1 MSRMASRSRLVLGAA
16 MLLFALP
23 ALALGHG
30 GGMPWIW
37 LEEEQVMPGR
47 QFHVL
52 VVDYAPYSTVELH
65 AQSGSATA
73 AVGSI
78 ATEGDGHGEGD
89 LALPADF
96 PLGYAELVGRDPLG
110 GEGMALIQ
118 VGDTPGIGPPPPLP
132 QNPAQ
137 AIPGQSAG
145 QGPWW
150 QDPSVLTLG
159 AMLSAAAAGLLY
171 LVLVRRRTPMGASM
185 PQAQS
190 LSLAGPPEGSPAR
203 RRRKRLG
210 PRR

>member
-1 MSRMASRSRLVLGAA
+1 MASRSRLVLGAA

-159 AMLSAAAAGLLY
+159 AMLGAAAA
-171 LVLVRRRTPMGASM
+171 
-185 PQAQS
+185 
-190 LSLAGPPEGSPAR
+190 SLAYLALAR
-203 RRRKRLG
+203 RRAALPTAPVDAQHRPVSIARGPGPTARRRKG
-210 PRR
+210 RRTRRR